1 MCTTNPLSSPTFC
14 TLVAHHLSTHP
25 PLSQIARGVVKKG
38 RRRTRNLSSRMG
50 SSIMGPKQLNKAQPT
65 RQKPAG
71 PSADVT
77 RAVEAMR
84 QGWLAKLQR

>member
-1 MCTTNPLSSPTFC
+1 MSSLHLCTF
-14 TLVAHHLSTHP
+14 VAHHLPTLAP
-25 PLSQIARGVVKKG
+25 KPQIARGVVKKG

-71 PSADVT
+71 PSADVS

>member
-1 MCTTNPLSSPTFC
+1 
-14 TLVAHHLSTHP
+14 
-25 PLSQIARGVVKKG
+25 
-38 RRRTRNLSSRMG
+38 MG
-50 SSIMGPKQLNKAQPT
+50 SSIMGPKQLNKAQPI